1 MQNVDI
7 SVVGITLAQ
16 KIRII
21 LALNF
26 VTTAPSLTNP
36 HRGRIRRH
44 QDRR

>member
-26 VTTAPSLTNP
+26 VTTARL
-36 HRGRIRRH
+36 
-44 QDRR
+44 